1 MRNFVLWS
9 GLLCVLVAGALLS
22 LGRMTASSDSLGA
35 WVKEATNPVLRPG
48 AAGAWDDGGVESP
61 DVLYDGTQFH
71 MWYTGLRSGSDTSQI
86 GHATS
91 ADGVVWQK
99 DPNNPALPIA
109 DNLFEWDH
117 AAVSAP
123 AVIYNPADADPTQ
136 RWRMWYVGR
145 NSFFNYSIGYAYSA
159 DGLTWTKSDDNPVL
173 VASVDL
179 GDWDDE
185 AVLAPT
191 VIYQGGQ
198 YHMWYAAKGPQLQVG
213 YATSP
218 DGVAWTQHAANP
230 VLTPGTINQWDNGEI
245 AAPAVQ
251 VEGGSYEMWYQG
263 VNLFLERTYI
273 GYATASNATGW
284 SKALVNPVMGGG
296 PEPWDAYS
304 VFYPT
309 VLEHNGGLM
318 LWYHGVNTPNGAKQ
332 IGLAR
337 FQSNVAPTAVP
348 DFPTPTNTPTQ
359 TPTPPPTPT
368 PTNTPTPTITPT
380 PTNTSSPTATPLN
393 PPTTTSTAT
402 GTATSPVTGT
412 PTATVTA
419 TPTGT
424 NTPPAPTATVTPT
437 PTGTTTPAATVT
449 STPTGTDTP
458 GAPTATVTPTP
469 TGTTTPAATVTSTPT
484 GTNTPAA
491 PTATV
496 TPTPTGTDT
505 PAAPTATVT
514 PTPTG
519 TDTPAAPTVTVTP
532 TGTDTPAAPT
542 ATVTPTGT
550 DTPAAPTATVTPTG
564 TDTPPAPTATVTPTG
579 TDTPAAPTATVT
591 PTGTDTPAAPTAT
604 VTPTPTG
611 TNTPAA
617 PTATVTVT
625 PTAVSGPDDV
635 YLPFISRP

>member
-9 GLLCVLVAGALLS
+9 GLLCVLVAGALFS

-61 DVLYDGTQFH
+61 DVLYDGAQFH

-218 DGVAWTQHAANP
+218 DGINWTQHATNP
-230 VLTPGTINQWDNGEI
+230 VLAPGTGADWDNGEI
-245 AAPAVQ
+245 AAPAILV
-251 VEGGSYEMWYQG
+251 GPDFEMWYSGANEILDQ
-263 VNLFLERTYI
+263 TYI
-273 GYATASNATGW
+273 GYATSAVRPG
-284 SKALVNPVMGGG
+284 
-296 PEPWDAYS
+296 
-304 VFYPT
+304 
-309 VLEHNGGLM
+309 
-318 LWYHGVNTPNGAKQ
+318 GAK
-332 IGLAR
+332 
-337 FQSNVAPTAVP
+337 
-348 DFPTPTNTPTQ
+348 
-359 TPTPPPTPT
+359 
-368 PTNTPTPTITPT
+368 
-380 PTNTSSPTATPLN
+380 
-393 PPTTTSTAT
+393 
-402 GTATSPVTGT
+402 
-412 PTATVTA
+412 
-419 TPTGT
+419 
-424 NTPPAPTATVTPT
+424 
-437 PTGTTTPAATVT
+437 
-449 STPTGTDTP
+449 
-458 GAPTATVTPTP
+458 
-469 TGTTTPAATVTSTPT
+469 
-484 GTNTPAA
+484 
-491 PTATV
+491 
-496 TPTPTGTDT
+496 
-505 PAAPTATVT
+505 
-514 PTPTG
+514 
-519 TDTPAAPTVTVTP
+519 
-532 TGTDTPAAPT
+532 
-542 ATVTPTGT
+542 
-550 DTPAAPTATVTPTG
+550 
-564 TDTPPAPTATVTPTG
+564 
-579 TDTPAAPTATVT
+579 
-591 PTGTDTPAAPTAT
+591 
-604 VTPTPTG
+604 
-611 TNTPAA
+611 
-617 PTATVTVT
+617 
-625 PTAVSGPDDV
+625 
-635 YLPFISRP
+635 RPSIL